1 LCVSSSEIA
10 RLSKQLKCCK
20 EQYDGLRIRQLTRA
34 GVEQDPTKAK
44 SDAADLERFKSQIQK
59 LEKNILEIKLDLK

>member
-1 LCVSSSEIA
+1 L
-10 RLSKQLKCCK
+10 
-20 EQYDGLRIRQLTRA
+20 QYDGLRIRQLTRA